1 MGIRAEGAA
10 VVGLLVVGLLGSPG
24 WAQTGAGQVEDT
36 LPRRDLRAEPPPEPI
51 APDEPE
57 TGDAPGTAPA
67 AAEALKV
74 VVRQFRYS
82 GNTLL
87 TGQTLDWLIRDY
99 RNRPVTLAEL
109 YEATDI
115 LARAYRESGYTLTSV
130 VLPPQRID
138 TGEVHIQIIEGRV
151 SQIVVEG
158 DTRLAPNR
166 IKQYFEGSGEGAF
179 YQGPTVNQALQQLN
193 EIPGLSARAIVR
205 PGSEFGTSELV
216 LRTRERRYE
225 GALSLDNFGREST
238 GESRLSGLLAVNNP
252 LRLGDQLQLFGLVS
266 EDALLRY
273 GQLSYSL
280 PLAQGGTR
288 LISSLGYSEFEVS
301 GPLDVRGDSLNA
313 RLGVI
318 EPLRVNLRERLEVS
332 AALTHGNSEGRVF
345 DIVTSG
351 ADITLLELGAGY
363 SLRHDSG
370 TLTRFGATA
379 STNFRELRREDLVPG
394 MQDDGRQRLRI
405 GLDLSHQ
412 RPLALGISGELR
424 VQGVYSPD
432 PLVDSQQFSVG
443 GPGSVRGYPAA
454 EIRGDRGYAASLS
467 LSRPFTLGLS
477 YLVPRLF
484 ADYGEVHRE
493 AADLRGVNERDSLTS
508 VGLGADLHYRRALLR
523 ADVSFPTDNHVVAP
537 GSDGRI
543 SNGRDS
549 RLLTSLTVSF

>member
-1 MGIRAEGAA
+1 MGIRAGGAA
-10 VVGLLVVGLLGSPG
+10 IVGVLGISLWSGPLA
-24 WAQTGAGQVEDT
+24 AQPGAGQIEDT
-36 LPRRDLRAEPPPEPI
+36 LPRRELRAPAPP
-51 APDEPE
+51 
-57 TGDAPGTAPA
+57 DAPPAEAPA
-67 AAEALKV
+67 ASAVPGTVPAEAAAV
-74 VVRQFRYS
+74 TVEVRQFRFS

-87 TGQTLDWLIRDY
+87 TGQTLDFLIADY

-138 TGEVHIQIIEGRV
+138 DGEVDIQVIEGRV
-151 SQIVVEG
+151 SRIVVEG
-158 DTRLAPNR
+158 ETRLSEAR
-166 IKQYFEGSGEGAF
+166 VKRYFAGSGEGEH
-179 YQGPTVNQALQQLN
+179 YQGPTVNRALQQLN

-205 PGSEFGTSELV
+205 PGADFGTSELV

-225 GALSLDNFGREST
+225 GALSLDNFGREPT

-252 LRLGDQLQLFGLVS
+252 LRLGDQLQVFGLVS

-280 PLAQGGTR
+280 PLARGGTR

-313 RLGVI
+313 RLGVVQ
-318 EPLRVNLRERLEVS
+318 PLRLTLRERLEVS
-332 AALTHGNSEGRVF
+332 AALTHGDSEGRVF

-351 ADITLLELGAGY
+351 ADITLLELGSGY
-363 SLRHDSG
+363 SRRHDSG
-370 TLTRFGATA
+370 GLSRFGATA
-379 STNFRELRREDLVPG
+379 STNFRQLRRADLVPG
-394 MQDDGRQRLRI
+394 MQDDGRQRLRL
-405 GLDLSHQ
+405 GVDLSHQ
-412 RPLALGISGELR
+412 QPLGLGLTGELR
-424 VQGVYSPD
+424 LQGVYSPD

-454 EIRGDRGYAASLS
+454 EIRGDRGYAATLS
-467 LSRPFTLGLS
+467 VSRAMTLGPTHF
-477 YLVPRLF
+477 VPRVF
-484 ADYGEVHRE
+484 GDYGEVHRE
-493 AADLRGVNERDSLTS
+493 AADLRGVSDRDSLTS

-549 RLLTSLTVSF
+549 RLLTSLTFSF

>member
-1 MGIRAEGAA
+1 MGIRAGGAA
-10 VVGLLVVGLLGSPG
+10 IVGALGISLWSHPG
-24 WAQTGAGQVEDT
+24 WAQPGAGQIEDT
-36 LPRRDLRAEPPPEPI
+36 LPQRELRAAPPPEAVP
-51 APDEPE
+51 PDSPE
-57 TGDAPGTAPA
+57 TPDARTTVP
-67 AAEALKV
+67 AEAEAVKV
-74 VVRQFRYS
+74 VVRQFRFS

-87 TGQTLDWLIRDY
+87 TGQTLDFLIASY

-138 TGEVHIQIIEGRV
+138 DGEVHIQVIEGRV
-151 SQIVVEG
+151 NRIVVEG
-158 DTRLAPNR
+158 ETRLSESR
-166 IKQYFEGSGEGAF
+166 VKTYFAGSGEGDY
-179 YQGPTVNQALQQLN
+179 YQGPTVNEALQQLN

-205 PGSEFGTSELV
+205 PGSEFGTSDLV

-225 GALSLDNFGREST
+225 GALSLDNFGREPT

-252 LRLGDQLQLFGLVS
+252 LRLGDQLQIFGLIS

-280 PLAQGGTR
+280 PLARGGTR

-313 RLGVI
+313 RLGVVR
-318 EPLRVNLRERLEVS
+318 PLRLTLRERLEVS
-332 AALTHGNSEGRVF
+332 AALTHGDSEGRVF

-351 ADITLLELGAGY
+351 ADITLLELGSGY
-363 SLRHDSG
+363 SRRHDGGGLS
-370 TLTRFGATA
+370 RFGATV
-379 STNFRELRREDLVPG
+379 STNFRQLRRADLVPG
-394 MQDDGRQRLRI
+394 MQDDGRQRLRL
-405 GLDLSHQ
+405 GVDLSHQ
-412 RPLALGISGELR
+412 QPLGLGLTGELR
-424 VQGVYSPD
+424 LQGVYSPD

-467 LSRPFTLGLS
+467 FSRAFSLGAT
-477 YLVPRLF
+477 YFVPRVF
-484 ADYGEVHRE
+484 GDYGEVHRE
-493 AADLRGVNERDSLTS
+493 AADLRGVSDRDSLTS

-549 RLLTSLTVSF
+549 RLLTSLTFSF